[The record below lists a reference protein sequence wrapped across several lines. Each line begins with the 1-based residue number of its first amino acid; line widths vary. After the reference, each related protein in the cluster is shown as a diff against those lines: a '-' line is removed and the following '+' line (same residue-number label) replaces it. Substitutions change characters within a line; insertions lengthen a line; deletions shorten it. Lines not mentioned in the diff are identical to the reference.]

1 MDNITPRIANFIVT
15 NVRSLE
21 AGLLA
26 KMSFQESGGVIGSA
40 LDVDWYLK
48 DRAQSIKP
56 FHCEIVFID
65 DSFCVKDL
73 CGHTYVNSSNMPL
86 GINNLARLNDED
98 EIKVGEYEIRIF
110 LDRESELK
118 ETSHSLEQ
126 LFLNKSNS
134 LIDGSDNEKFDHDIH
149 LEDIIENVK
158 ELDPIVMLDNKKRLV
173 DEENL
178 IDEAPLVEVAEDFIN
193 SGFTDSSKISPK
205 FTVQADTDNDITAA
219 FGLNDI
225 RRGDSLIEKES
236 KTTKLK
242 RFFSKSIFSSEKEE
256 EKQTDKQTDK
266 KVMETNPMDDN
277 VLDLLEQEVAKTY
290 TKEDAV
296 KSSSQYKTPY
306 DNSSFENNHVLGG
319 PLMSGLEV
327 SIGSNSTVEEMQALS
342 AEIGSTLRACVQG
355 LLDLH
360 SQVKDSR
367 YGMMH
372 RSLQPIE
379 DNPLKLGLSYEDT
392 IRTMFDENKSAV
404 HLSATSS
411 VEESLRM
418 IKIHNEAVQYATNI
432 ALGEILQAL
441 SPDALLKR
449 FSRYNR
455 DQKNSQDEKSWAW
468 GMYENYYK
476 ELTSNR
482 QQGFEKL
489 FWEIFEQSYDK
500 KLREKHAE

>member
-1 MDNITPRIANFIVT
+1 MDNITQRVANFIVT

-26 KMSFQESGGVIGSA
+26 KMSFEDNGGVIGSA
-40 LDVDWYLK
+40 LDADWHLK
-48 DRAQSIKP
+48 DRSQLIKP
-56 FHCEIVFID
+56 FHCEIVLVD

-73 CGHTYVNSSNMPL
+73 CGETYVNSSSMPL
-86 GINNLARLNDED
+86 GVNKLARLNDED
-98 EIKVGEYEIRIF
+98 EIKIGEYEIRVF
-110 LDRESELK
+110 LNRESELK

-126 LFLNKSNS
+126 FFFTKSNS
-134 LIDGSDNEKFDHDIH
+134 LIDGSDNEKFDHDID
-149 LEDIIENVK
+149 LEDICENVK
-158 ELDPIVMLDNKKRLV
+158 ELDPIVMLDSNKSLV

-193 SGFTDSSKISPK
+193 SEFKYNSKISPK

-225 RRGDSLIEKES
+225 RRGGSLIEKES

-242 RFFSKSIFSSEKEE
+242 KFFSKSIFSSEKEE
-256 EKQTDKQTDK
+256 EKENGKQ
-266 KVMETNPMDDN
+266 VMETQPMDDN
-277 VLDLLEQEVAKTY
+277 VLDLLEQEVAKSY
-290 TKEDAV
+290 TKEDTV
-296 KSSSQYKTPY
+296 KSSSQYKATY

-327 SIGSNSTVEEMQALS
+327 SIGSNSSVEEMQALS

-379 DNPLKLGLSYEDT
+379 DNPLKLGLSYEET

-411 VEESLRM
+411 VEESLKM
-418 IKIHNEAVQYATNI
+418 IRIHNEAVQYATNI

>member
-1 MDNITPRIANFIVT
+1 MDNITQRVANFIVT

-26 KMSFQESGGVIGSA
+26 KVSFEESGGVIGSA
-40 LDVDWYLK
+40 LEVDWHLK
-48 DRAQSIKP
+48 DRGQSIDP

-73 CGHTYVNSSNMPL
+73 CGKTYVNSSSMPL
-86 GINNLARLNDED
+86 GVNNLARLNDED
-98 EIKVGEYEIRIF
+98 EIKIGEYEVRVF

-118 ETSHSLEQ
+118 ESSHSLEQ
-126 LFLNKSNS
+126 FFLNKNNS
-134 LIDGSDNEKFDHDIH
+134 LIDGSDADDFDKDDEFEKITKR
-149 LEDIIENVK
+149 VT
-158 ELDPIVMLDNKKRLV
+158 ELDPMVMLDRKNAS
-173 DEENL
+173 EEEESL
-178 IDEAPLVEVAEDFIN
+178 IDDASPSCEVYEDFIN
-193 SGFTDSSKISPK
+193 PVSNYSSKISPK
-205 FTVQADTDNDITAA
+205 FTVQADTDNDISAA

-225 RRGDSLIEKES
+225 RRDASLVEKES
-236 KTTKLK
+236 KAKKLK
-242 RFFSKSIFSSEKEE
+242 KFFSKSIFHSEKES
-256 EKQTDKQTDK
+256 EKQSEKQA
-266 KVMETNPMDDN
+266 METHPMDDN
-277 VLDLLEQEVAKTY
+277 VLDLLEQEVGKTY
-290 TKEDAV
+290 SNEDTA
-296 KSSSQYKTPY
+296 KSSSQHKSQHDSGHY
-306 DNSSFENNHVLGG
+306 ENNHVLAG

-327 SIGSNSTVEEMQALS
+327 SIGSHSSVEEMQALS
-342 AEIGSTLRACVQG
+342 AEIGSTLRVCVQG
-355 LLDLH
+355 LLELH

-411 VEESLRM
+411 VEESLKM
-418 IKIHNEAVQYATNI
+418 ISIHNEAVQYATNI
-432 ALGEILQAL
+432 ALGQILHAL

-455 DQKNSQDEKSWAW
+455 DEKSSDDDKSWAW

-482 QQGFEKL
+482 QKGFEKL

>member
-1 MDNITPRIANFIVT
+1 MDNITQRIANFIVT

-26 KMSFQESGGVIGSA
+26 KMSFEDNGGVIGSA
-40 LDVDWYLK
+40 LDADWHLK
-48 DRAQSIKP
+48 DRDQLIKP
-56 FHCEIVFID
+56 FHCEIVLVD

-73 CGHTYVNSSNMPL
+73 CGETYVNSSSMPL
-86 GINNLARLNDED
+86 GVNKLARLNDED
-98 EIKVGEYEIRIF
+98 EIKIGEYEIRIF
-110 LDRESELK
+110 LNRESELK

-134 LIDGSDNEKFDHDIH
+134 LIDGNDNESFDYDIG
-149 LEDIIENVK
+149 LENFTENVK
-158 ELDPIVMLDNKKRLV
+158 ELDPIVMLDNKKSSV
-173 DEENL
+173 GEEDL
-178 IDEAPLVEVAEDFIN
+178 IDEVPLFEVAEDFIN
-193 SGFTDSSKISPK
+193 NSLKDSGKISSK
-205 FTVQADTDNDITAA
+205 FTVQADTDNDVTAA

-225 RRGDSLIEKES
+225 RRGGSLIEKES

-242 RFFSKSIFSSEKEE
+242 KFFSKSIFSSEKEE
-256 EKQTDKQTDK
+256 EKKNDKQI
-266 KVMETNPMDDN
+266 MEIQPMDDN
-277 VLDLLEQEVAKTY
+277 ILDLLEQEVAKTY
-290 TKEDAV
+290 TKEDTV
-296 KSSSQYKTPY
+296 KSSSQYKATY
-306 DNSSFENNHVLGG
+306 DNNSFENNHVLGG

-327 SIGSNSTVEEMQALS
+327 SIGSNSSVEEMQALS
-342 AEIGSTLRACVQG
+342 VEIGGSLRACVQG

-379 DNPLKLGLSYEDT
+379 DNPLKLGLSYEET

-411 VEESLRM
+411 VEESLKM

-432 ALGEILQAL
+432 ALDQILQAL
-441 SPDALLKR
+441 SPDTLLKR

-455 DQKNSQDEKSWAW
+455 DQNNSQDEKSWAW

>member
-1 MDNITPRIANFIVT
+1 MDNITQRIANFIVT

-26 KMSFQESGGVIGSA
+26 KMSFEDNGGVIGSA
-40 LDVDWYLK
+40 LDADWHLK
-48 DRAQSIKP
+48 DRDQLIKP
-56 FHCEIVFID
+56 FHCEIVLVD

-73 CGHTYVNSSNMPL
+73 CGETYVNSSSMPL
-86 GINNLARLNDED
+86 GVNKLARLNDED
-98 EIKVGEYEIRIF
+98 EIKIGEYEIRIF
-110 LDRESELK
+110 LNRESELK

-134 LIDGSDNEKFDHDIH
+134 LIDGNDNESFDYDIGLEKFT
-149 LEDIIENVK
+149 ENVK
-158 ELDPIVMLDNKKRLV
+158 ELDPIVMLDNKKSSV
-173 DEENL
+173 GEEDL
-178 IDEAPLVEVAEDFIN
+178 IDEVPLFEVAEDFIN
-193 SGFTDSSKISPK
+193 NSLKDSGKISSK
-205 FTVQADTDNDITAA
+205 FTVQADTDNDVTAA

-225 RRGDSLIEKES
+225 RRGGSLIEKES

-242 RFFSKSIFSSEKEE
+242 KFFSKSIFSSEKEE
-256 EKQTDKQTDK
+256 EKKNDKQI
-266 KVMETNPMDDN
+266 MEIQPMDDN
-277 VLDLLEQEVAKTY
+277 ILDLLEQEVAKTY
-290 TKEDAV
+290 TKEDTV
-296 KSSSQYKTPY
+296 KSSSQYKVTY
-306 DNSSFENNHVLGG
+306 DNNSFENNHVLGG

-327 SIGSNSTVEEMQALS
+327 SIGSNSSVEEMQALS
-342 AEIGSTLRACVQG
+342 VEIGSSLRACVQG

-379 DNPLKLGLSYEDT
+379 DNPLKLGLSYEET

-411 VEESLRM
+411 VEESLKM

-432 ALGEILQAL
+432 ALDQILQAL
-441 SPDALLKR
+441 SPDTLLKR

-455 DQKNSQDEKSWAW
+455 DQNNSQDEKSWAW

>member
-1 MDNITPRIANFIVT
+1 
-15 NVRSLE
+15 
-21 AGLLA
+21 
-26 KMSFQESGGVIGSA
+26 
-40 LDVDWYLK
+40 
-48 DRAQSIKP
+48 
-56 FHCEIVFID
+56 
-65 DSFCVKDL
+65 
-73 CGHTYVNSSNMPL
+73 MPL
-86 GINNLARLNDED
+86 GVNKLARLNDED
-98 EIKVGEYEIRIF
+98 EIKIGEYEIRIF
-110 LDRESELK
+110 LNRESELK
-118 ETSHSLEQ
+118 ENSHSLEQ
-126 LFLNKSNS
+126 FFLTKSNS
-134 LIDGSDNEKFDHDIH
+134 LIDGSDNEKFDHDID
-149 LEDIIENVK
+149 LEDITDNVK
-158 ELDPIVMLDNKKRLV
+158 ELDPIVMLDNKKSLV
-173 DEENL
+173 DEESL
-178 IDEAPLVEVAEDFIN
+178 IDEAPSVEVAEDFIN
-193 SGFTDSSKISPK
+193 SGFKDNSKISPK

-225 RRGDSLIEKES
+225 RRGGSLIEKES

-242 RFFSKSIFSSEKEE
+242 KFFSKSIFSSEKEE
-256 EKQTDKQTDK
+256 EKKNDKQ
-266 KVMETNPMDDN
+266 VMETQPMDDN

-290 TKEDAV
+290 TKEDTV
-296 KSSSQYKTPY
+296 KSSSQYKATY

-327 SIGSNSTVEEMQALS
+327 SIGSNSSVEEMQALS
-342 AEIGSTLRACVQG
+342 AEIGSSLRACVQG
-355 LLDLH
+355 LLELH

-379 DNPLKLGLSYEDT
+379 DNPLKLGLSYEET

-411 VEESLRM
+411 VEESLKM

-432 ALGEILQAL
+432 ALGQILQAL

-455 DQKNSQDEKSWAW
+455 DQKSSQDEKSWAW

>member
-1 MDNITPRIANFIVT
+1 MDNITQRIANFIVT

-26 KMSFQESGGVIGSA
+26 KMSFEDNGGVIGSA
-40 LDVDWYLK
+40 LDADWHLK
-48 DRAQSIKP
+48 DRDQLIKP
-56 FHCEIVFID
+56 FHCEIVLVD

-73 CGHTYVNSSNMPL
+73 CGETYVNSSSMPL
-86 GINNLARLNDED
+86 GVNKLARLNDED
-98 EIKVGEYEIRIF
+98 EIKIGEYEIRVF
-110 LDRESELK
+110 LNRESELK

-134 LIDGSDNEKFDHDIH
+134 LIDGNDNESFDYDIG
-149 LEDIIENVK
+149 LENFTENVK
-158 ELDPIVMLDNKKRLV
+158 ELDPIVMLDNKKSSV
-173 DEENL
+173 GEEDL
-178 IDEAPLVEVAEDFIN
+178 IDEVPLFEVAEDFIN
-193 SGFTDSSKISPK
+193 NSLKDSGKISSK
-205 FTVQADTDNDITAA
+205 FTVQADTDNDVTAA

-225 RRGDSLIEKES
+225 RRGGSLIEKES

-242 RFFSKSIFSSEKEE
+242 KFFSKSIFSSEKEE
-256 EKQTDKQTDK
+256 EKKNDKQI
-266 KVMETNPMDDN
+266 MEIQPMDDN
-277 VLDLLEQEVAKTY
+277 ILDLLEQEVAKTY
-290 TKEDAV
+290 TKEDTV
-296 KSSSQYKTPY
+296 KSSSQYKATY
-306 DNSSFENNHVLGG
+306 DNNSFENNHVLGG

-327 SIGSNSTVEEMQALS
+327 SIGSNSSVEEMQALS
-342 AEIGSTLRACVQG
+342 VEIGSSLRACVQG

-379 DNPLKLGLSYEDT
+379 DNPLKLGLSYEET

-411 VEESLRM
+411 VEESLKM

-432 ALGEILQAL
+432 ALDQILQAL
-441 SPDALLKR
+441 SPDTLLKR

-455 DQKNSQDEKSWAW
+455 DQNNSQDEKSWAW

>member
-1 MDNITPRIANFIVT
+1 MDNITQRVANFIVT

-26 KMSFQESGGVIGSA
+26 KVSFEESGGVIGSA
-40 LDVDWYLK
+40 LEVDWHLK
-48 DRAQSIKP
+48 DRGQSINP
-56 FHCEIVFID
+56 FHCEVVFID

-73 CGHTYVNSSNMPL
+73 CGKTYVNSSSMPL
-86 GINNLARLNDED
+86 GVNNLARLNDED
-98 EIKVGEYEIRIF
+98 EIKIGEYEVRVF

-118 ETSHSLEQ
+118 ESSHSLEQ
-126 LFLNKSNS
+126 FFLNKNNS
-134 LIDGSDNEKFDHDIH
+134 LIDGSDSDSNDFDNDDFEEITKR
-149 LEDIIENVK
+149 VT
-158 ELDPIVMLDNKKRLV
+158 ELDPIVMLDSKKGS
-173 DEENL
+173 EEAESL
-178 IDEAPLVEVAEDFIN
+178 IDDAPHSDKVYEDFIN
-193 SGFTDSSKISPK
+193 PASNHSSNISPK
-205 FTVQADTDNDITAA
+205 FTVQADTDNDISAA

-225 RRGDSLIEKES
+225 RRDASLGEKES
-236 KTTKLK
+236 KAKKLK
-242 RFFSKSIFSSEKEE
+242 KFFSKSIFQSEKET
-256 EKQTDKQTDK
+256 EKKSEIQA
-266 KVMETNPMDDN
+266 METHPMDDN
-277 VLDLLEQEVAKTY
+277 VLDLLEQEMAKNY
-290 TKEDAV
+290 TKEDTTS
-296 KSSSQYKTPY
+296 SSSQRKNQHE
-306 DNSSFENNHVLGG
+306 NSHFENNHVLGG

-327 SIGSNSTVEEMQALS
+327 SIGSNSSVEEMQALS
-342 AEIGSTLRACVQG
+342 AEIGSTLRVCVQG
-355 LLDLH
+355 LLELH

-411 VEESLRM
+411 VEESLKM
-418 IKIHNEAVQYATNI
+418 ISIHNEAVQYATNI
-432 ALGEILQAL
+432 ALGQILHAL

-455 DQKNSQDEKSWAW
+455 EGNGSDDDKSWAW

-482 QQGFEKL
+482 QKGFEKL

>member
-1 MDNITPRIANFIVT
+1 MDNITQRIANFIIT

-26 KMSFQESGGVIGSA
+26 KMSFEDNGGVIGSA
-40 LDVDWYLK
+40 LDADWHLK
-48 DRAQSIKP
+48 DRDQLIKP
-56 FHCEIVFID
+56 FHCEIVLVD

-73 CGHTYVNSSNMPL
+73 CGETYVNSSSMPL
-86 GINNLARLNDED
+86 GVNKLARLNDED
-98 EIKVGEYEIRIF
+98 EIKIGEYEIRIF
-110 LDRESELK
+110 LNRESELK

-134 LIDGSDNEKFDHDIH
+134 LIDGNDNESFDYDIG
-149 LEDIIENVK
+149 LENFTENVK
-158 ELDPIVMLDNKKRLV
+158 ELDPIVMLDNKKSSV
-173 DEENL
+173 GEEDL
-178 IDEAPLVEVAEDFIN
+178 IDEVPLFEVAEDFIN
-193 SGFTDSSKISPK
+193 NSLKDSGKISSK
-205 FTVQADTDNDITAA
+205 FTVQADTDNDVTAA

-225 RRGDSLIEKES
+225 RRGGSLIEKES

-242 RFFSKSIFSSEKEE
+242 KFFSKSIFSSEKEE
-256 EKQTDKQTDK
+256 EKKNDKQI
-266 KVMETNPMDDN
+266 MEIQPMDDN
-277 VLDLLEQEVAKTY
+277 ILDLLEQEVAKTY
-290 TKEDAV
+290 TKEDTV
-296 KSSSQYKTPY
+296 KSSSQYKATY
-306 DNSSFENNHVLGG
+306 DNNSFENNHVLGG

-327 SIGSNSTVEEMQALS
+327 SIGSNSSVEEMQALS
-342 AEIGSTLRACVQG
+342 VEIGSSLRACVQG

-379 DNPLKLGLSYEDT
+379 DNPLKLGLSYEET

-411 VEESLRM
+411 VEESLKM

-432 ALGEILQAL
+432 ALDQILQAL
-441 SPDALLKR
+441 SPDTLLKR

-455 DQKNSQDEKSWAW
+455 DQNNSQDEKSWAW

>member
-1 MDNITPRIANFIVT
+1 MDNITQRIANFIVT

-26 KMSFQESGGVIGSA
+26 KMSFEDNGGVIGSA
-40 LDVDWYLK
+40 LDADWHLK
-48 DRAQSIKP
+48 DRDQLIKP
-56 FHCEIVFID
+56 FHCEIVLVD

-73 CGHTYVNSSNMPL
+73 CGETYVNSSSMPL
-86 GINNLARLNDED
+86 GVNKLARLNDED
-98 EIKVGEYEIRIF
+98 EIKIGEYEIRIF
-110 LDRESELK
+110 LNRESELK

-134 LIDGSDNEKFDHDIH
+134 LIDGNDNESFDYDIG
-149 LEDIIENVK
+149 LENFTENVK
-158 ELDPIVMLDNKKRLV
+158 ELDPIVMLDNKKSSV
-173 DEENL
+173 GEEDL
-178 IDEAPLVEVAEDFIN
+178 IDEVPLFEVAEDFIN
-193 SGFTDSSKISPK
+193 NSLKDSGKISSK
-205 FTVQADTDNDITAA
+205 FTVQADTDNDVTAA

-225 RRGDSLIEKES
+225 RRGGSLIEKES

-242 RFFSKSIFSSEKEE
+242 KFFSKSIFSSEKEE
-256 EKQTDKQTDK
+256 EKKNDKQI
-266 KVMETNPMDDN
+266 MEIQPMDDN
-277 VLDLLEQEVAKTY
+277 ILDLLEQEVAKTY
-290 TKEDAV
+290 TKEDTV
-296 KSSSQYKTPY
+296 KSSSQYKATY
-306 DNSSFENNHVLGG
+306 DNNSFENNHVLGG

-327 SIGSNSTVEEMQALS
+327 SIGSNSSVEEMQALS
-342 AEIGSTLRACVQG
+342 VEIGSSLRACVQG

-379 DNPLKLGLSYEDT
+379 DNPLKLGLSYEET

-411 VEESLRM
+411 VEESLKM

>member
-1 MDNITPRIANFIVT
+1 MDNITQRIANFIVT

-26 KMSFQESGGVIGSA
+26 KMSFEDNGGVIGSA
-40 LDVDWYLK
+40 LDADWHLK
-48 DRAQSIKP
+48 DRDQLIKP
-56 FHCEIVFID
+56 FHCEIVLVD

-73 CGHTYVNSSNMPL
+73 CGETYVNSSSMPL
-86 GINNLARLNDED
+86 GVNKLARLNDED
-98 EIKVGEYEIRIF
+98 EIKIGEYEIRIF
-110 LDRESELK
+110 LNRESELK

-134 LIDGSDNEKFDHDIH
+134 LIDGNDNESFDYDIG
-149 LEDIIENVK
+149 LENFTENVK
-158 ELDPIVMLDNKKRLV
+158 ELDPIVMLDNKKSSV
-173 DEENL
+173 GEEDL
-178 IDEAPLVEVAEDFIN
+178 IDEVPLFEVAEDFIN
-193 SGFTDSSKISPK
+193 NSLKDSGKISSK
-205 FTVQADTDNDITAA
+205 FTVQADTDNDVTAA

-225 RRGDSLIEKES
+225 RRGGSLIEKES

-242 RFFSKSIFSSEKEE
+242 KFFSKSIFSSEKEE
-256 EKQTDKQTDK
+256 EKKNDKQI
-266 KVMETNPMDDN
+266 MEIQPMDDN
-277 VLDLLEQEVAKTY
+277 ILDLLEQEVAKTY
-290 TKEDAV
+290 TKEDTV
-296 KSSSQYKTPY
+296 KSSSQYKATY
-306 DNSSFENNHVLGG
+306 DNNSFENNHVLGG

-327 SIGSNSTVEEMQALS
+327 SIGSNSSVEEMQALS
-342 AEIGSTLRACVQG
+342 VEIGSSLRACVQG

-379 DNPLKLGLSYEDT
+379 DNPLKLGLSYEET

-411 VEESLRM
+411 VEESLKM

-432 ALGEILQAL
+432 ALDQILQAL
-441 SPDALLKR
+441 SPDTLLKR

-455 DQKNSQDEKSWAW
+455 DQNNSQDEKSWAW

>member
-1 MDNITPRIANFIVT
+1 MDKITQRAANFIVT
-15 NVRSLE
+15 NVRTLE

-26 KMSFQESGGVIGSA
+26 KMSFEEKGGVIGSA
-40 LDVDWYLK
+40 LETDWHLK

-56 FHCEIVFID
+56 FHCEVVLID

-73 CGHTYVNSSNMPL
+73 CGDTYVNSSSMPL
-86 GINNLARLNDED
+86 GVNNLARLNDED
-98 EIKVGEYEIRIF
+98 EIKIGEYEVRVF
-110 LDRESELK
+110 LDRESELR
-118 ETSHSLEQ
+118 ESSHSLEQ
-126 LFLNKSNS
+126 FFLNKSNS
-134 LIDGSDNEKFDHDIH
+134 LIDGSGIDELDDD
-149 LEDIIENVK
+149 EDFEGINDSVI
-158 ELDPIVMLDNKKRLV
+158 ELDPLLMLDSRNGS
-173 DEENL
+173 EEEESL
-178 IDEAPLVEVAEDFIN
+178 IDEASPSSKAYEDFIN
-193 SGFTDSSKISPK
+193 PASNKSSKISPK
-205 FTVQADTDNDITAA
+205 FTVQADTDNDISAA

-225 RRGDSLIEKES
+225 RRDASLVEKES
-236 KTTKLK
+236 KAKKLK
-242 RFFSKSIFSSEKEE
+242 KFFSKSLFYSEKESE
-256 EKQTDKQTDK
+256 IKSEKQA
-266 KVMETNPMDDN
+266 METHPMDDN

-290 TKEDAV
+290 TKEDTTY
-296 KSSSQYKTPY
+296 SSSQHKAQH
-306 DNSSFENNHVLGG
+306 DSSHFENNHVLGG

-327 SIGSNSTVEEMQALS
+327 SIGSNSSVEEMQALS
-342 AEIGSTLRACVQG
+342 AEIGSTLRVCVQG
-355 LLDLH
+355 LLELH
-360 SQVKDSR
+360 SQVKESR

-411 VEESLRM
+411 VEESLKM
-418 IKIHNEAVQYATNI
+418 ISIHNEAVQYATNI
-432 ALGEILQAL
+432 ALGQILHAL

-455 DQKNSQDEKSWAW
+455 DEKNADGDKSWAW

-482 QQGFEKL
+482 QKGFEKL

>member
-1 MDNITPRIANFIVT
+1 MDNITQRVANFIVT

-26 KMSFQESGGVIGSA
+26 KVSFEKNGGVIGSA
-40 LDVDWYLK
+40 LEADWYLK
-48 DRAQSIKP
+48 DRGQSIDP
-56 FHCEIVFID
+56 FHCEIVFVD
-65 DSFCVKDL
+65 DAFCVKDL
-73 CGHTYVNSSNMPL
+73 CGKTYVNSSSMPL
-86 GINNLARLNDED
+86 GVNNLARLKDED
-98 EIKVGEYEIRIF
+98 EIKVGEYEVRVF
-110 LDRESELK
+110 LDREAELK
-118 ETSHSLEQ
+118 ESSHSLEQ
-126 LFLNKSNS
+126 FFSNKSNS
-134 LIDGSDNEKFDHDIH
+134 LIDGSDSDLDDFYNEEFGEVTKH
-149 LEDIIENVK
+149 VT
-158 ELDPIVMLDNKKRLV
+158 ELDPIVMLDSKKV
-173 DEENL
+173 SEKEESL
-178 IDEAPLVEVAEDFIN
+178 IDAAPSSDKTYEDFIN
-193 SGFTDSSKISPK
+193 PVSNHSSTISQK
-205 FTVQADTDNDITAA
+205 FTVQADTDNDISAA

-225 RRGDSLIEKES
+225 RRDVSLVEKES
-236 KTTKLK
+236 KAKKLK
-242 RFFSKSIFSSEKEE
+242 KFFSKSIFQSEKES
-256 EKQTDKQTDK
+256 EKKSEIQ
-266 KVMETNPMDDN
+266 VMETHPMDDN
-277 VLDLLEQEVAKTY
+277 VLDLLEQEMAKDY
-290 TKEDAV
+290 TNEDTAS
-296 KSSSQYKTPY
+296 SSSQRKTQH
-306 DNSSFENNHVLGG
+306 DSSHFENNHVLGG

-327 SIGSNSTVEEMQALS
+327 SIGSNSSVEEMQALS

-355 LLDLH
+355 LLELH
-360 SQVKDSR
+360 SQVKNSR

-411 VEESLRM
+411 VEESLKM
-418 IKIHNEAVQYATNI
+418 ISIHNEAVQYATNI
-432 ALGEILQAL
+432 ALGQILHAL

-455 DQKNSQDEKSWAW
+455 EEKNSNDDKSWAW

-482 QQGFEKL
+482 QKGFEKL